1 MTLNPTNVNV
11 TTVGAGTL
19 TTDQVLAGIITR
31 SGPTG
36 DFTDTLPATAN
47 LLAALRADT
56 PFVVRYL
63 NASAH
68 TATIAAADASTTI
81 AFGAGMLGAVT
92 VATNQQC
99 TILFTPAGSSLTATL
114 LNRSTMV

>member
-11 TTVGAGTL
+11 TTVGAGTI
-19 TTDQVLAGIITR
+19 TTAQALAGVITR
-31 SGPTG
+31 TGPVG
-36 DFTDTLPATAN
+36 DFIDTLPATAN
-47 LLAALRADT
+47 LLAALAADT

-63 NASAH
+63 NATTH

-81 AFGAGMLGAVT
+81 AFGAGRLGAVT
-92 VATNQQC
+92 IATNQQC
-99 TILFTPAGSSLTATL
+99 TILFTPAGSSLTVTL